1 MAKPAKTTQQLL
13 QAAAD
18 EFNEQGFQGTDTN
31 KIAQRAG
38 FSPQTFYRHFPN
50 KTAVFVA
57 VYEAWESQERQVLEK
72 LVSKGGTPIRVA
84 DAIVRQHRD
93 YRIFRRSLRLLA
105 VENDAVRC
113 ARTLSRQR
121 QLKAILTALSL
132 PASMKQDISIRLL
145 QIERLAD
152 GLVEGEFKDLG
163 VSDKRVKEEIAGLLP
178 FDVQDQL

>member
-1 MAKPAKTTQQLL
+1 MAQPAKTTQQLL

-38 FSPQTFYRHFPN
+38 FSPQTFYRHYPN

-57 VYEAWESQERQVLEK
+57 VYEAWESQERQVLES
-72 LVSKGGTPIRVA
+72 LVSKGAAPANIV
-84 DAIVRQHRD
+84 DALIRQHRN
-93 YRIFRRSLRLLA
+93 YRIFRRSLRLLS

-113 ARTLSRQR
+113 ARALSRQR
-121 QLKAILTALSL
+121 QVKAILSALSL
-132 PASMKQDISIRLL
+132 PASMKQDITIRLL

-152 GLVEGEFKDLG
+152 GLVEGEFRDLG
-163 VSDKRVKEEIAGLLP
+163 VSDKRIKEEIAGLLP
-178 FDVQDQL
+178 FNVQGQ

>member
-57 VYEAWESQERQVLEK
+57 VYEAWESQERQGLEK
-72 LVSKGGTPIRVA
+72 LVRRGHA
-84 DAIVRQHRD
+84 DPG
-93 YRIFRRSLRLLA
+93 
-105 VENDAVRC
+105 C
-113 ARTLSRQR
+113 
-121 QLKAILTALSL
+121 
-132 PASMKQDISIRLL
+132 
-145 QIERLAD
+145 
-152 GLVEGEFKDLG
+152 
-163 VSDKRVKEEIAGLLP
+163 
-178 FDVQDQL
+178 